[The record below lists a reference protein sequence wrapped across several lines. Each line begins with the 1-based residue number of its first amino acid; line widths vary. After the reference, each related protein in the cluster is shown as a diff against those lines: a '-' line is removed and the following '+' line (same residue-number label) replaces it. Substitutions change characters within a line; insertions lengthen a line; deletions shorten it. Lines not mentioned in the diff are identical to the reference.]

1 MESQKLQTHYR
12 TDTCGALR
20 KTDDGK
26 DVTLVGWVFRWRD
39 HGGIVFID
47 LRDRFGVTQ
56 IVFDRKSSEQDID
69 ALAHRL
75 RSEFVI
81 QVKGLVR
88 PRPEGAVNESLLTG
102 EIEISATHLEILSK
116 SDNPPFRLDDKTEVG
131 EDIRLQYR
139 YLDLRREELQRYIRI
154 RNDAVIA
161 ARKYMDT
168 MGFLD
173 IETPI
178 LCKPTP
184 EGARDFLVP
193 ARMHP
198 GKFYALPQSPQIYKQ
213 ILMVSGF
220 DRYYQIARCFRDE
233 ALRADRQ
240 LEFTQIDVEMS
251 FINEDDIIAVI
262 EGLMEA
268 IYRETLGIELKL
280 PFARMSYDEC
290 MERYGI
296 DRPDLRYELEI
307 RDLSE
312 AFGGCEFRVFN
323 QILDTGG
330 RIRGIVVPAAAGY
343 SRKELDDIN
352 AVAMDMGSKG
362 CVWQRVGEAGEHDS
376 SIKNIVSQPYF
387 DKAAKLAGASKG
399 DLLVFVG
406 GPDSLTSKVLARL
419 RQYLAAREELID
431 KAELSFLWV
440 TDFPLFEQDEATGA
454 LSPAHHPFTSPRAE
468 DLDKLE
474 SEPEKVRSRA
484 YDIVLNGSEIGG
496 GSIRIHSQDLQRRIF
511 RALGISDE
519 DAEYKFGFL
528 LKAFQYGPP
537 PHGGIAMGMDRIAML
552 LSGTESIRDVIAF
565 PKSSKATGLMEDAP
579 AMVDEK
585 ELLELHIRKIVKKK
599 DAT

>member
-1 MESQKLQTHYR
+1 MDSKKLQTHYR
-12 TDTCGALR
+12 TDTCGGLR
-20 KTDDGK
+20 KSDDGREA
-26 DVTLVGWVFRWRD
+26 TLVGWVFRWRD

-47 LRDRFGVTQ
+47 MRDRYGVTQ
-56 IVFDRKSSEQDID
+56 IVFDRKSGEQDID
-69 ALAHRL
+69 ALAHKL

-88 PRPEGAVNESLLTG
+88 PRPEGTINTSLPTG
-102 EIEISATHLEILSK
+102 EIEVSATHLEIISE
-116 SDNPPFRLDDKTEVG
+116 SDNPPFRLDDKGDAG

-154 RNDAVIA
+154 RHDAVIA

-168 MGFLD
+168 LGFLD

-251 FINEDDIIAVI
+251 FIDEDDIIAVI

-280 PFARMSYDEC
+280 PFIRMGYDEC
-290 MERYGI
+290 MELYGI
-296 DRPDLRYELEI
+296 DRPDLRYGLKI
-307 RDLSE
+307 KDLSE
-312 AFGGCEFRVFN
+312 AFRGCEFRVFN
-323 QILDTGG
+323 QILETGG
-330 RIRGIVVPAAAGY
+330 RIRGIVVPGAAGY

-352 AVAMDMGSKG
+352 AVAVDMGSKG
-362 CVWQRVGEAGEHDS
+362 CVWQRVGASGEHDA

-387 DKAAKLAGASKG
+387 DKSAELAGASKG

-406 GPDSLTSKVLARL
+406 GPDSMTSKVLARL
-419 RQYLAAREELID
+419 RQHLAAKEGLID
-431 KAELSFLWV
+431 KEKLAFLWV
-440 TDFPLFEQDEATGA
+440 TDFPLFERDEATGA
-454 LSPAHHPFTSPRAE
+454 LSSAHHPFTSPRPE

-484 YDIVLNGSEIGG
+484 YDIVLNGYEIGG
-496 GSIRIHSQDLQRRIF
+496 GSIRIHSQELQRRIF

-519 DAEYKFGFL
+519 QAEYKFGFL

-537 PHGGIAMGMDRIAML
+537 PHGGIAMGMDRVAML
-552 LSGTESIRDVIAF
+552 LAGTDSIRDVIPF
-565 PKSSKATGLMEDAP
+565 PKSSKAIGLMEDAP
-579 AMVDEK
+579 ALVDEK
-585 ELLELHIRKIVKKK
+585 ELLELHIRKIVKK
-599 DAT
+599 